1 MNFLRVLL
9 AGGVVLTVLPL
20 HAVYAPV
27 PEQEQGKSLVFS
39 LKSGLLYDTNLF
51 AASSTN
57 VESSVFQFIPKAAYN
72 ASVTDQTFVS
82 ASYQLTLEHFD
93 NRPGDKTLDSHEA
106 MARVAHSFSPGT
118 TLDVLDVFSVSRNP
132 ESLLNGLPVNSDQSL
147 NRNELNLNLTT
158 TPTAKAALVAK
169 ARSVSIDYRDSTVGR
184 GLDRF
189 ENIYGVSGSY
199 AFLPEVKGVAEVR
212 HQDVYYKKLGEIRNK
227 SSNYLM
233 AGADYAVA
241 RKLTASG
248 RLGAEWRHREAE
260 RSSTSP
266 YAELSLKYDYT
277 QDSFVSGGYTYALEE
292 SSDSTR
298 FNDSKVNRAFASV
311 QHHLTALIVASGS
324 VTYESSVLQGRRGE
338 SNIDENTFRSGA
350 ALSYLPTKNWL
361 VSASYDYDRIN
372 SDDHGREFVRHRV
385 GVSASYSF

>member
-9 AGGVVLTVLPL
+9 AGGVVLTALPL

-27 PEQEQGKSLVFS
+27 PEQEQGKSLVLS
-39 LKSGLLYDTNLF
+39 LKSGLVYDTNLF
-51 AASSTN
+51 ASASAN
-57 VESSVFQFIPKAAYN
+57 VESSIFQLIPKAAYN
-72 ASVTDQTFVS
+72 ASVTDQTFLS
-82 ASYQLTLEHFD
+82 ASYQLTFEHFD

-147 NRNELNLNLTT
+147 NRNELNVNLTT
-158 TPTAKAALVAK
+158 APTAKATLVAK
-169 ARSVSIDYRDSTVGR
+169 ARSVSIDYRDASVGR

-189 ENIYGVSGSY
+189 ENLYGLSGSY
-199 AFLPEVKGVAEVR
+199 AFLPEVKAVAEIR

-227 SSNYLM
+227 SSDYLM
-233 AGADYAVA
+233 AGADYAFA
-241 RKLTASG
+241 KKLTASG
-248 RLGAEWRHREAE
+248 RLGSEWRHRDAE
-260 RSSTSP
+260 QSSTSP

-277 QDSFVSGGYTYALEE
+277 QDSFVSGGYVYTLEE
-292 SSDSTR
+292 SSDITR
-298 FNDSKVNRAFASV
+298 FNDSKVNRGFVTV

-324 VTYESSVLQGRRGE
+324 VTYESSVLQGRRTV

-350 ALSYLPTKNWL
+350 ALSYLPTKNWT
-361 VSASYDYDRIN
+361 VSGSYDYDQVN
-372 SDDHGREFVRHRV
+372 SDDRGRAYVRHRV